1 MTQPLLICTDMD
13 RTLLPNGDAPES
25 PRCREHFATVARQSD
40 VRVAY
45 VTGRDRTL
53 VEAAIEHWSL
63 TRPDFVIGD
72 VGTTLYEVSD
82 TGWRISP
89 DWRSMISSD
98 WAELGHDALVDLL
111 DGIEGPRAQEAEK
124 QGEFKLSYYVP
135 LEADRESVLE
145 AMWARLAGRGLKA
158 NLVWSVDEP
167 AGVGLLDVL
176 PASAGKLH
184 AIEFLIRMNGFARE
198 RCLFAGDSGN
208 DLQVLTSPVKSV
220 LVANASPGVREEAQA
235 LATAAGNADTLYIAR
250 GGVRDLN
257 GNYAAGILEGLA
269 HFFPWT
275 VEWWR

>member
-1 MTQPLLICTDMD
+1 MQPLLICTDMD

-25 PRCREHFATVARQSD
+25 PRCREYFATVASHSD

-53 VEAAIEHWSL
+53 VEAAIERWSL
-63 TRPDFVIGD
+63 PRPDFVIGD

-82 TGWRISP
+82 AGWRISP
-89 DWRSMISSD
+89 DWRSKISSD
-98 WAELGHDALVDLL
+98 WAELGHDALRDLL
-111 DGIEGPRAQEAEK
+111 ADVDGPRPQEPGK

-135 LEADRESVLE
+135 LEADREAVLE
-145 AMWARLAGRGLKA
+145 AMWDRLAGRGLRA

-220 LVANASPGVREEAQA
+220 LVANASPEVREEAQS
-235 LATAAGNADTLYIAR
+235 LATAAGNADTLYIAS

-269 HFFPWT
+269 HFFPWS
-275 VEWWR
+275 VDWWG